1 MSLAFVAPNINR
13 GGGKRDLAARLS
25 SGVALLALFPFGDLR
40 FKCHAHGSAW
50 FCVHILSEVQKPNL
64 YWIAFKQGSVDV
76 TDLCLQDFH
85 CDNWCPNTL

>member
-25 SGVALLALFPFGDLR
+25 SGVALLALFPFGELR

-50 FCVHILSEVQKPNL
+50 FCVHILSESKSL
-64 YWIAFKQGSVDV
+64 TSTGS
-76 TDLCLQDFH
+76 LSSKGA
-85 CDNWCPNTL
+85 